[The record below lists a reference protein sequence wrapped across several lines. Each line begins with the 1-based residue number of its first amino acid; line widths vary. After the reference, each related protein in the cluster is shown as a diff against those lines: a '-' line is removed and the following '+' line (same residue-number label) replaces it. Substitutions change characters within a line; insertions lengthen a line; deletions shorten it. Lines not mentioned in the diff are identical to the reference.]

1 MRVFHLQGI
10 ARGGRGREEEWGRN
24 SYPFFPSA
32 ILAGYPYEFRFFDP
46 PLPLWSAFD
55 HARLFSRSLSS
66 STKTYVSE
74 EIRRGGWNRIE
85 SILPASPKT
94 TTTTTTK
101 RTTKTHWNTY
111 ASLLFLLVSILL
123 DVIIK
128 AVFTRSSLVLSS
140 FFYPFTSFYYLS
152 LRFSLYLSVSC
163 HLSSIS
169 SYLFIFFF
177 PRFVVFHFFFPF
189 DPSSSIFKSSLKT
202 FLSLVRSIICI
213 CLPVVLSPRLVVIHT
228 SAKREGVTRASQ
240 AMWSPSRALAATRPV
255 CDNIYTGVACT
266 RPSLRPCTRSR
277 DSRSPPRFLEK
288 LDWWVREWIEGKQ
301 IFFLENLSRLHDDP
315 REWKLFIII
324 LRLYY
329 VLRILFSLLLT
340 SFLFAARLK
349 ISLRMID
356 FVNVLL
362 TFC

>member
-140 FFYPFTSFYYLS
+140 FFLSFYFLLLSFSPFLS
-152 LRFSLYLSVSC
+152 LSVCLLSSLFHFLLFIYFFLSSFRRFPLLLPFRSLVEYLQIFSQDFSLPRPLHHL
-163 HLSSIS
+163 HLSAGCSIS
-169 SYLFIFFF
+169 S
-177 PRFVVFHFFFPF
+177 PR
-189 DPSSSIFKSSLKT
+189 
-202 FLSLVRSIICI
+202 
-213 CLPVVLSPRLVVIHT
+213 
-228 SAKREGVTRASQ
+228 
-240 AMWSPSRALAATRPV
+240 
-255 CDNIYTGVACT
+255 
-266 RPSLRPCTRSR
+266 R
-277 DSRSPPRFLEK
+277 DTHIR
-288 LDWWVREWIEGKQ
+288 
-301 IFFLENLSRLHDDP
+301 
-315 REWKLFIII
+315 
-324 LRLYY
+324 
-329 VLRILFSLLLT
+329 
-340 SFLFAARLK
+340 
-349 ISLRMID
+349 
-356 FVNVLL
+356 
-362 TFC
+362 

>member
-152 LRFSLYLSVSC
+152 LHFSLYLSLVISLPFPLIYLFFSFLVS
-163 HLSSIS
+163 SFSIS
-169 SYLFIFFF
+169 SSLSI
-177 PRFVVFHFFFPF
+177 PRRV
-189 DPSSSIFKSSLKT
+189 SSNL
-202 FLSLVRSIICI
+202 
-213 CLPVVLSPRLVVIHT
+213 
-228 SAKREGVTRASQ
+228 
-240 AMWSPSRALAATRPV
+240 
-255 CDNIYTGVACT
+255 
-266 RPSLRPCTRSR
+266 
-277 DSRSPPRFLEK
+277 
-288 LDWWVREWIEGKQ
+288 
-301 IFFLENLSRLHDDP
+301 LSRLFSP
-315 REWKLFIII
+315 SSAPSSASVCRLF
-324 LRLYY
+324 Y
-329 VLRILFSLLLT
+329 LLASSWYTHPLNE
-340 SFLFAARLK
+340 K
-349 ISLRMID
+349 E
-356 FVNVLL
+356 
-362 TFC
+362 